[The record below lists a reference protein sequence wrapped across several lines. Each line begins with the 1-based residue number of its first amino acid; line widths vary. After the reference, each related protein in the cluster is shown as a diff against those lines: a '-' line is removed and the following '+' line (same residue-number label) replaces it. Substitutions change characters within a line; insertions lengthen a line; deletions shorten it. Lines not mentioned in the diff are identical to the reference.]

1 MKKIFKFIL
10 NFSFTY
16 LVIKAV
22 VKAVKALIGYFK
34 ARKERL
40 AKEKELELAQ
50 AQMKFEKMKEEIEEG
65 KKNDPFKKEVE
76 RLVNTAKRLTNY

>member
-1 MKKIFKFIL
+1 MKKIFKFII

-16 LVIKAV
+16 LIIKVVIKAI
-22 VKAVKALIGYFK
+22 KALVGYFK

-50 AQMKFEKMKEEIEEG
+50 TKMKFEKIKEEVEEA
-65 KKNDPFKKEVE
+65 KKDDPFKREVE

>member
-16 LVIKAV
+16 LIIKAII
-22 VKAVKALIGYFK
+22 KAAKALVGYFK

-50 AQMKFEKMKEEIEEG
+50 VQMKFEKMKEEIEEG

-76 RLVNTAKRLTNY
+76 RLVNTAKRLTSY